1 VTQTYFVDSGKHE
14 CGFAAFWD
22 QHLTA
27 ARLIDS
33 CVPLKQDFISMPEPP
48 HVYCEIPQVYAFG
61 KGKGDPDDLI
71 ALALAAGTVTAGLPR
86 TFLKP
91 AQWKGQIPEDV
102 LNSKMFA
109 ALHPAELAILEA
121 CTASRAKKKPKGR
134 GHMQDVYVAVQMGLK
149 HFGRI

>member
-1 VTQTYFVDSGKHE
+1 MTQTYFVDSGKHE

-27 ARLIDS
+27 ARLICS
-33 CVPLKQDFISMPEPP
+33 CTPIMQDCRTTEPT

-61 KGKGDPDDLI
+61 KGKGDPADLI

-86 TFLKP
+86 TFVTP
-91 AQWKGQIPEDV
+91 AQWKGQIPETVMNDRM
-102 LNSKMFA
+102 LA
-109 ALHPAELAILEA
+109 ALTPPELAILEA

-134 GHMQDVYVAVQMGLK
+134 GHMQDVYVAVAMGLK
-149 HFGRI
+149 HHGRI